1 MASSWPCLN
10 PRKCA
15 EWSLSLD
22 CISARYGPSPMMMS
36 CAGWLV
42 ASSMRCL
49 MLGQYLVMMG
59 RFFSV
64 ETRPQ
69 KKSLK
74 PVSGTPSVDQ
84 MEGSRRDWENCSLS
98 KPGVSRW
105 MRDELIPRLMRRDA

>member
-1 MASSWPCLN
+1 MASSAPCLK
-10 PRKCA
+10 PRKWVSCS
-15 EWSLSLD
+15 WRRS

-42 ASSMRCL
+42 LDSMRCL
-49 MLGQYLVMMG
+49 MLGQFLVRMG

-74 PVSGTPSVDQ
+74 PSVGTPSGFQ
-84 MEGSRRDWENCSLS
+84 IEGSRSEAENCSLS
-98 KPGVSRW
+98 NPGVSRTSLSGL
-105 MRDELIPRLMRRDA
+105 MPRLVSRDS